1 MLTARDQ
8 IPGGVDKEMNRLLT
22 WAVCYTTQESPIPK
36 WAVVLAE
43 NARAA
48 AEYVRKQNSLC
59 NICEVY
65 KQQEAWR
72 WR

>member
-1 MLTARDQ
+1 
-8 IPGGVDKEMNRLLT
+8 MNEEEKDVKT

-36 WAVVLAE
+36 WAVVAAE

-48 AEYVRKQNSLC
+48 AEHVRKQNSLC

-65 KQQEAWR
+65 KFVEEWR